1 MESLRATSRTPASA
15 HSLAKILRGRPP
27 QSTTIVYSIGIFDN
41 EYPDRNPDVLKR
53 LAQASGGEAL
63 FPGRRDAIVA
73 ACERIVQGIRNQHPL
88 GYGSDGAVQPGVYWA
103 VRVVAKTTRKSK
115 LIVLTRSG
123 YMAGVESVT
132 AKDAGVR

>member
-15 HSLAKILRGRPP
+15 AQLGQDLEGTAA
-27 QSTTIVYSIGIFDN
+27 QSSTIMYSIGIFDN

-53 LAQASGGEAL
+53 LAQATGAKPSCQAGATRSWR
-63 FPGRRDAIVA
+63 PASASSRV
-73 ACERIVQGIRNQHPL
+73 RNQYAL
-88 GYGSDGAVQPGVYWA
+88 AYGSNSAAQPGVYWA

-123 YMAGVESVT
+123 YMAGVESAT